1 MNIFQYK
8 VIALV
13 TMIIDHMAFLN
24 ISFLKNN
31 VILRYIGRIS
41 FPLYIFIL
49 SESLIYTKNRK
60 KFLANLFIIALLSEI
75 PFQIYF
81 KFNFSVHNVIFTMF
95 FGSLIVCLIDKSLEN
110 KKYVIP
116 LVISMILPAIF
127 NSDYGV
133 FGAYSIVFLYYIKT
147 KISRKNIYSS
157 MYIIFMCIVLYNFSI
172 YFLMGSIS
180 AILILFYNKE
190 KGYAFKRFFHLT
202 YPLHL
207 IILYLINLVVS

>member
-1 MNIFQYK
+1 MSIFQYK

-13 TMIIDHMAFLN
+13 TMIIDHMAYLN
-24 ISFLKNN
+24 ISFLKGN
-31 VILRYIGRIS
+31 VVLRYIGRIS
-41 FPLYIFIL
+41 FPLYIFVL

-60 KFLANLFIIALLSEI
+60 KFLTNLFIIALLSEI

-81 KFNFSVHNVIFTMF
+81 NFSYSMHNVIFTLF
-95 FGSLIVCLIDKSLEN
+95 FGSLIVCLLDKAIFD
-110 KKYVIP
+110 KKYIFP
-116 LVISMILPAIF
+116 LIVSMILPALF

-157 MYIIFMCIVLYNFSI
+157 LYIVFMCFYLYDFSI
-172 YFLMGSIS
+172 YFFAGTIS

-190 KGYAFKRFFHLT
+190 RGYAFKRFFHFA